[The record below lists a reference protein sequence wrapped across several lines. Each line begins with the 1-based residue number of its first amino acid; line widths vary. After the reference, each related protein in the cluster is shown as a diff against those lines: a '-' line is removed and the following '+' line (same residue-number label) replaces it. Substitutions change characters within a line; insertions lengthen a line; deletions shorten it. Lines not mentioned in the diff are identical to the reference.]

1 MSRASPTLW
10 LPPASQSRGATM
22 TDDATLPARLTAA
35 LAPRQPLLA
44 APHDGLVRLFN
55 GFLEG
60 EPALVAEVYGDTL
73 VLLNHAKPAAAG
85 AALVETAQ
93 AFYLEALPWLGAV
106 VVKSRYAAPGDPRFA
121 RNGILAHGEAPARE
135 IREHGVRYA
144 VDLLLNQD
152 TSFYADTRQLR
163 RWALD
168 RLAGARVLNTFA
180 YTGSLGVAAL
190 AGGASRLVQLDRT
203 RGFLELA
210 RASHALNG
218 HSTGD
223 ETFWAGDFFAA
234 VARLKRDRALFDC
247 IFLDPP
253 FFSTSRHGTVDL
265 VSESRRLIN
274 KVRPLLADG
283 GRLVAVNNA
292 LFLPGA
298 DYHRTLA
305 ELCADGYLAVEE
317 LIPVPEDCTGY
328 PATRTRELPVDPAP
342 FNHATKIAVLRA
354 RRKEAQAGTV

>member
-1 MSRASPTLW
+1 MP
-10 LPPASQSRGATM
+10 
-22 TDDATLPARLTAA
+22 DAVPLSARLAAA

-44 APHDGLVRLFN
+44 APHESAVRLFN

-60 EPALVAEVYGDTL
+60 QPDLVAEVYADTL
-73 VLLNHAKPAAAG
+73 VLLNHARPADSAAA
-85 AALVETAQ
+85 ALEEAQ
-93 AFYLEALPWLGAV
+93 RFYLGQLPWLRTV
-106 VVKSRYAAPGDPRFA
+106 VVKSRYALPLDRCFT
-121 RNGILAHGEAPARE
+121 RNGVVTHGDAPARE

-152 TSFYADTRQLR
+152 TSFYPDTRLLR
-163 RWALD
+163 RWTLD

-190 AGGASRLVQLDRT
+190 AAGAKRLVQLDRT
-203 RGFLELA
+203 RGFLDLA
-210 RASHALNG
+210 RASHALNA
-218 HSTGD
+218 HPTTPD
-223 ETFWAGDFFAA
+223 TFWAGDFFAA
-234 VARLKRDRALFDC
+234 VARLKRDRAHFDC

-253 FFSTSRHGTVDL
+253 FFSTSAQGTVNL
-265 VSESRRLIN
+265 VTESRRLIN

-298 DYHRTLA
+298 DYLRTLE

-317 LIPVPEDCTGY
+317 LIPVPADCIGF
-328 PATRTRELPVDPAP
+328 PETRTRPLPADPAP

-354 RRKEAQAGTV
+354 KRKTAAPPVPAGAPPR

>member
-1 MSRASPTLW
+1 MPDAASLSS
-10 LPPASQSRGATM
+10 LLA
-22 TDDATLPARLTAA
+22 AA
-35 LAPRQPLLA
+35 LAPRTALLA
-44 APHDGLVRLFN
+44 EPHDGVVRLFN

-60 EPALVAEVYGDTL
+60 CPELVAELYGSTL
-73 VLLNHAKPAAAG
+73 VLFNYANPADAG
-85 AALVETAQ
+85 EAALEEAQ
-93 AFYLEALPWLGAV
+93 CFYRGQLPWLRTV
-106 VVKSRYAAPGDPRFA
+106 VVKSRYALPLDRCFT
-121 RNGILAHGEAPARE
+121 RNGVVVHGDAPTRE

-152 TSFYADTRQLR
+152 ASFYPDTRLLR

-180 YTGSLGVAAL
+180 YTGSLGVAAFA
-190 AGGASRLVQLDRT
+190 AGAKRLVQLDRT
-203 RGFLELA
+203 RSFLDLA
-210 RASHALNG
+210 RASHTLNG
-218 HSTGD
+218 HPTGLD
-223 ETFWAGDFFAA
+223 TFWAGDFFAA

-253 FFSTSRHGTVDL
+253 FFSTSAQGTVNL
-265 VSESRRLIN
+265 VTESQRLIN

-298 DYHRTLA
+298 EYVRTLE
-305 ELCADGYLAVEE
+305 ELCADGYLTIEE
-317 LIPVPEDCTGY
+317 FIPVPEDCTGY
-328 PATRTRELPVDPAP
+328 PGTRVRPLPADPAP

-354 RRKEAQAGTV
+354 KRKAAAPL

>member
-1 MSRASPTLW
+1 MAE
-10 LPPASQSRGATM
+10 LPLSALLA
-22 TDDATLPARLTAA
+22 AA
-35 LAPRQPLLA
+35 LAPRADLLA
-44 APHDGLVRLFN
+44 GPHDGVVRLFN

-60 EPALVAEVYGDTL
+60 CPDLVVEVYADTL
-73 VLLNHAKPAAAG
+73 VILNHARPAELGAAAV
-85 AALVETAQ
+85 AEAQ
-93 AFYLEALPWLGAV
+93 QFYRGALPWLQAV
-106 VVKSRYAAPGDPRFA
+106 VVKSRHAETGDPRFS
-121 RNGILAHGEAPARE
+121 RQGVLAHGSAPARE

-144 VDLLLNQD
+144 LELLLNQD
-152 TSFYADTRQLR
+152 TSFYPDTRLLR

-168 RLAGARVLNTFA
+168 HLAGARVLNTFA

-190 AGGASRLVQLDRT
+190 AGGARELIQLDRT
-203 RGFLELA
+203 RGFLEIA
-210 RASHALNG
+210 RASHALNDHAVG
-218 HSTGD
+218 PQH
-223 ETFWAGDFFAA
+223 FWAGDFFAA

-253 FFSTSRHGTVDL
+253 FFSTSARGTVNL

-298 DYHRTLA
+298 DYLRTLE
-305 ELCADGYLAVEE
+305 ELCGDGYLALEE
-317 LIPVPEDCTGY
+317 IVPVPDDCAAP
-328 PATRTRELPVDPAP
+328 PATRLRELPADPAP

-354 RRKEAQAGTV
+354 RRKVSAPTPPGTGATPGV